1 MKRRFQQIIKLI
13 TPLSLILFLLSGCAE
28 ILQLLS
34 QMDVK
39 EPQVN
44 ISSVKMT
51 GLSFDRVDLLFD
63 ISINNPNNVGIK
75 LAGFDYDLL
84 LNDNSFLKGEQ
95 SDGLEIKASGQE
107 TVKLPISLN
116 YMNMYNMFSSLKDR
130 DSINYQLK
138 TGLLFNMPALGDIRL
153 PISKS
158 GHVPSLKMPSI
169 SLSQLKMDKLGFT
182 GADLTLEI
190 KLKNPNALSLLLKDM
205 NYQLNVSGTNWIQ
218 GKTSKEM
225 SISDKGESLISIP
238 FSLNFLSM
246 GQSVYN
252 LLSGNQELN
261 YNLKGNASL
270 GSSLKLLGDFEL
282 PFDQS
287 GEVKIFK

>member
-1 MKRRFQQIIKLI
+1 MKRRFLLLLKLI
-13 TPLSLILFLLSGCAE
+13 TSLSLIPFVLSGCTE
-28 ILQLLS
+28 LLQMLS
-34 QMDVK
+34 KMDVK
-39 EPQVN
+39 EPRVN

-51 GLSFDRVDLLFD
+51 GLSFDHVDLLFD

-84 LNDNSFLKGEQ
+84 LNENSFLKGEQ

-107 TVKLPISLN
+107 TVKLPITLN
-116 YMNMYNMFSSLKDR
+116 YMNMYNMFSTLKDR
-130 DSINYQLK
+130 DSIQYQLK
-138 TGLLFNMPALGDIRL
+138 TGLLFNLPVLGDIRL
-153 PISKS
+153 PVSKS

-169 SLSQLKMDKLGFT
+169 SLNQLKLDKLGFT
-182 GADLTLEI
+182 GANLTLEI
-190 KLKNPNALSLLLKDM
+190 KLKNPNALSLFLKDM
-205 NYQLNVSGTNWIQ
+205 NYQLNVSGANWIQ

-225 SISDKGESLISIP
+225 TISEKGESLISIP

-252 LLSGNQELN
+252 LLSGNQPLK
-261 YNLKGNASL
+261 YDLKGNASL
-270 GSSLKLLGDFEL
+270 GSSLKLLGDFQL
-282 PFDQS
+282 PFEQS

>member
-1 MKRRFQQIIKLI
+1 MKQRFIKLIKLI
-13 TPLSLILFLLSGCAE
+13 TPLSLILFGLSGCAE
-28 ILQLLS
+28 LLQLLS
-34 QMDVK
+34 KMDVK

-51 GLSFDRVDLLFD
+51 GLSFDHVDLLFD

-107 TVKLPISLN
+107 TVKLPITLN
-116 YMNMYNMFSSLKDR
+116 YMNMYNMFSTLKDQ
-130 DSINYQLK
+130 DSITYQLK
-138 TGLLFNMPALGDIRL
+138 TGLLFNMPVLGDIRL

-182 GADLTLEI
+182 GADLTLDI

-205 NYQLNVSGTNWIQ
+205 NYQLNVSGANWIQ

-225 SISDKGESLISIP
+225 TISDKGESLISIP

-252 LLSGNQELN
+252 LLSANQPLS
-261 YNLKGNASL
+261 YDLKGNAKL